1 MTQVYYKARN
11 FHRVYRSLLAK
22 LQEMFDGNPK
32 AVDDAVYLMES
43 LQIHAKELMRVE
55 VPSPPGWPKHTCG
68 PIFDYEWDGSKTL

>member
-11 FHRVYRSLLAK
+11 FHRVYCSLLAK

-55 VPSPPGWPKHTCG
+55 VPSPPGWSKHTCG
-68 PIFDYEWDGSKTL
+68 PIFEWDDL